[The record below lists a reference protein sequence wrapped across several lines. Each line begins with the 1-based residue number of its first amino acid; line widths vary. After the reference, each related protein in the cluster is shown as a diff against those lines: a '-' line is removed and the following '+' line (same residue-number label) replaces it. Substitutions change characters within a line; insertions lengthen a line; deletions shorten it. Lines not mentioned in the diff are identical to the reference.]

1 MVVYVPIMIW
11 VTAVPLGP
19 DTIVPLIL
27 EAVILETA
35 RVEAVMVDPMIL
47 EMLRV
52 EAVMVEAI
60 MDDTVVLELLIEA
73 P

>member
-1 MVVYVPIMIW
+1 MIW

-27 EAVILETA
+27 DVVILETEIVELLMVDA
-35 RVEAVMVDPMIL
+35 LILEILRVLAVIVEA
-47 EMLRV
+47 R
-52 EAVMVEAI
+52 